1 MPSTVNIIDV
11 LNILGNLED
20 DAKNSTRERFY
31 KNYLAKI
38 NEPSVILEESQEIY
52 SAYWSAKSNKEMY
65 QKAYGD
71 LVNRLGEITGYNV
84 EYSKY
89 GNRERVTGVWKLG
102 SENILNIAAF
112 IPEDVNNL
120 KWVSRHALLVLPE
133 EFNLDRPFVT
143 LPKLVDFFNMILQIN
158 LPLGSVTNVL
168 SIDNNFDKKLVP
180 TMELVFL
187 AFKKELSS
195 ETPKYSMSAEW
206 TKEELEKL
214 LKSVKEPTREFIKS
228 LIEKPKTAKELY
240 EEMNDR
246 LPDEKSLKSPM
257 AIGAI
262 MGALSKHYGGIKEK
276 VVERDGNAYKLV
288 EKYRDNLSELLSQ
301 K

>member
-1 MPSTVNIIDV
+1 MASTVNIIDV

-20 DAKNSTRERFY
+20 ETKNSTRERFY

-52 SAYWSAKSNKEMY
+52 SAFWSAKTNKEMY
-65 QKAYGD
+65 QNAYGD

-84 EYSKY
+84 EFAKY
-89 GNRERVTGVWKLG
+89 GNRERVSGIWKLG

-120 KWVSRHALLVLPE
+120 KWVSRNALLVLPE
-133 EFNLDRPFVT
+133 EINLDRPFVT

-187 AFKKELSS
+187 AFKKELSRD
-195 ETPKYSMSAEW
+195 TPKYSMSAEW
-206 TKEELEKL
+206 SKEELAKL
-214 LKSVKEPTREFIKS
+214 LKSIKEPTREFIKS
-228 LIEKPKTAKELY
+228 LVEKPKTAKELY
-240 EEMNDR
+240 KEMNSR
-246 LPDEKSLKSPM
+246 LPEENSLKSPM

-276 VVERDGNAYKLV
+276 IVEREGNSYKLV
-288 EKYRDNLSELLSQ
+288 EKYKNALSDLINQ
-301 K
+301 

>member
-11 LNILGNLED
+11 LNILGKLED
-20 DAKNSTRERFY
+20 ETKNSTRERFQ
-31 KNYLAKI
+31 KNYLAKL
-38 NEPSVILEESQEIY
+38 NDPSVILDESQEIY
-52 SAYWSAKSNKEMY
+52 SAFWSTKSSKDIY

-71 LVNRLGEITGYNV
+71 LVNRLGEITGYSV
-84 EYSKY
+84 EYAKY
-89 GNRERVTGVWKLG
+89 NNREKVTGIWKMG

-133 EFNLDRPFVT
+133 EMDLDRPFVT

-195 ETPKYSMSAEW
+195 DAPKYSMSAEW
-206 TKEELEKL
+206 NKEELGKL
-214 LKSVKEPTREFIKS
+214 LKSIKAPTKEFIKS
-228 LIEKPKTAKELY
+228 LTEEPKTAKDLY
-240 EEMNDR
+240 EEMNGR
-246 LPDEKSLKSPM
+246 LPEEKSLKSPM

-276 VVERDGNAYKLV
+276 IVERDGNAYKLV
-288 EKYRDNLSELLSQ
+288 EKYKNMLSELINQ
-301 K
+301 

>member
-1 MPSTVNIIDV
+1 MASTVNIIDV

-20 DAKNSTRERFY
+20 ETKNSTRERFY

-38 NEPSVILEESQEIY
+38 NEPSIILEESQEVY
-52 SAYWSAKSNKEMY
+52 SAYWSAKTNKEMY
-65 QKAYGD
+65 QNAYGD

-84 EYSKY
+84 EYAKY
-89 GNRERVTGVWKLG
+89 GNRERITGVWKLG

-133 EFNLDRPFVT
+133 EINLDRPFVT

-195 ETPKYSMSAEW
+195 DTPKYSMSAEW
-206 TKEELEKL
+206 SKEELAKL
-214 LKSVKEPTREFIKS
+214 LKSIKEPTREFIKS
-228 LIEKPKTAKELY
+228 LVEKPKTAKELY
-240 EEMNDR
+240 KEMNSR
-246 LPDEKSLKSPM
+246 LPEENSLKSPM

-276 VVERDGNAYKLV
+276 IVEREGNSYKLV
-288 EKYRDNLSELLSQ
+288 EKYKNALSDLINQ
-301 K
+301 